1 MNEHRWKICCN
12 DIEKGCG
19 NKWCKTTYLIE
30 VEIVS
35 QDSQDLGFFRER
47 MEWDFGYDMRLGG
60 RQRDN
65 EIWILTIVGGDNVEG
80 NFTILG
86 FWDLRLK

>member
-12 DIEKGCG
+12 D
-19 NKWCKTTYLIE
+19 NKWCKVTYLIE
-30 VEIVS
+30 VKIVS

-47 MEWDFGYDMRLGG
+47 MEWDLGYDMRLGG

-65 EIWILTIVGGDNVEG
+65 EIWVLIIVGGDNVER

-86 FWDLRLK
+86 FWDLRLR